1 MDVSYLT
8 TNKGD
13 PKGKSKDPDQ
23 LLQLRDP
30 CKKELAKEFQQKDNH
45 NEAWD
50 RNNRTRTSPR
60 RSASSVDEKDTCQP
74 SAEQDEC
81 ATIATSQDIP

>member
-1 MDVSYLT
+1 MWRT
-8 TNKGD
+8 KAIPRGN
-13 PKGKSKDPDQ
+13 PKDLDR
-23 LLQLRDP
+23 LLQLKGL
-30 CKKELAKEFQQKDNH
+30 CKIKELAKEFQQKDNH

-74 SAEQDEC
+74 SAGQDEC
-81 ATIATSQDIP
+81 VTIATSQDIP